1 MSILVQPPLE
11 HFNKLIMA
19 DLCMLQTHLPCT
31 SGTPTVDEQLQTFS
45 PRVKAWRIEARVLAS
60 SSQV

>member
-19 DLCMLQTHLPCT
+19 DLCMLQTRLSCT
-31 SGTPTVDEQLQTFS
+31 SGTPTVDEQLQTLS
-45 PRVKAWRIEARVLAS
+45 PRVKEWRIEAHVLAS
-60 SSQV
+60 SFRV